1 MRHHKQ
7 PSAEEIGLSAFS
19 WLLEDPDRAGSFLGW
34 SGTDPSELA
43 GRLEDPVFL
52 GFVLDF
58 LLMEDEQVTAFCAAA
73 GLKTDAPM
81 RARQALPGG
90 DLPNWT

>member
-1 MRHHKQ
+1 MRHQ
-7 PSAEEIGLSAFS
+7 MQSTPEEIALAAFS
-19 WLLEDPDRAGSFLGW
+19 WLLEDPERAGAFLGW

-58 LLMEDEQVTAFCAAA
+58 LLTEDWQVCDFCAAA
-73 GLKTDAPM
+73 GLPPEAPM

-90 DLPNWT
+90 DLPAWT